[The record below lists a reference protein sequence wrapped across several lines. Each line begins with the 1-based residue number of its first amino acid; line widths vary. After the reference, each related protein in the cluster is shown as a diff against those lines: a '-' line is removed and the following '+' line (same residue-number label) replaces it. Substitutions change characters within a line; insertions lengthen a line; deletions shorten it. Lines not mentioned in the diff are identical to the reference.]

1 MDKNE
6 QIVFVKVF
14 IEQYSKLMLLLKLIY
29 PAVELKFQKC
39 GMAGWRDAYYALQSV
54 YQQLTHE
61 TSETSG
67 SAAG

>member
-6 QIVFVKVF
+6 QIVFVKVY

-39 GMAGWRDAYYALQSV
+39 GMAGWRDGGMHTMRCSLC
-54 YQQLTHE
+54 TNN
-61 TSETSG
+61 
-67 SAAG
+67 